1 MENVL
6 MNNKPHLN
14 DSNSYSAP
22 VEEHPAMEMEDSAA
36 QVMGVWKPEEIAE
49 APPVVAPAPEINVWN
64 PAVPPQ
70 AKLKVPAEEA
80 SMDEQIIS

>member
-6 MNNKPHLN
+6 MNNEPHLN

-36 QVMGVWKPEEIAE
+36 QAMGVWKPTRGH
-49 APPVVAPAPEINVWN
+49 
-64 PAVPPQ
+64 Q
-70 AKLKVPAEEA
+70 R
-80 SMDEQIIS
+80 STCRC